1 MSFYLNPQTAKQSAR
16 NFFLIAF
23 IPLFFFSSPLFSQEG
38 KEISSAPPAASI
50 MPASPVKPDLTSS
63 TAEPANNTLLNIPSH
78 GLLPATPHVDTISN
92 SVSTGST
99 TAPISSPQ
107 PTPLPSRIE
116 SNSLST
122 HSIPLAPGTS
132 SKPSN
137 PGSTRSKSLPPGD
150 SGTLSSTLSRSKL
163 PAKLGET
170 PIAPVSTDSNTDT
183 NSSSNAATIAA
194 ISSNPNEKISI
205 QFPHTSILEALSLY
219 EKLTGKRII
228 RDSNL
233 AGPELSLMIAD
244 PVSKKDAISLLE
256 STMLVNG
263 YTVVPV
269 DDKTIKVIGPS
280 RPPRMEGLP
289 LYQNVSEL
297 PNDGERLVSFYE
309 PLHFLSPNEAINILQ
324 GVIQINPYGSLVAVP
339 NTSAI
344 VITDKTPVIQKSL
357 ALLQIIDREPSQIIT
372 EFIPLQRADAEK
384 TVETLNQIF
393 GGKESS
399 APQTPKTPTSPYQQP
414 APAPV
419 VSSSGDEETRIFS
432 GKVQFIPDKR
442 TNRILLVTKAENYRY
457 IRELISKLD
466 QAVQLEQPLVR
477 PLNYV
482 SVTDVFPVLVDQLK
496 NKDDDTQNN
505 QNKTQQQNSQN
516 PFANNNSN
524 NNNNSSN
531 PLGGS
536 SSTTGSSGASGSTGA
551 DLLNGAPQLQPPQS
565 AIIGSSSLIGDPTA
579 NSIIVY
585 GPPETK
591 IKARQIIDLLDHR
604 PQQVYLA
611 AVIGEMT
618 LDEGMDYGASYLFHY
633 QGFNALMN
641 TFGAEAAPALFNTIG
656 QAAGLGAGA
665 INNAAKAA
673 GDALSNAGAGG
684 LTLFGSIGGSLD
696 VYTKFLESTG
706 KFRMISR
713 PTVYTSNNRK
723 ATILSGQ
730 KIPYISSSL
739 TSVVAGSTATNTAN
753 SLNSNITYQ
762 DVLLKLEVI
771 PLINSDKEINL
782 IIGQQ
787 NQTVNLTDTAIN
799 EKNQVNAPTINTQ
812 QLTTSVRIPNGSTI
826 VLGGLISESKEVD
839 EKGIPFIK
847 DIPVIG
853 AILGGSTHKQ
863 RKRHELV
870 VMIQPIVVD
879 SNFSMQKASNAEGAQ
894 SNLGKRAKE
903 LEGKLQPKPS
913 PTPKKKKFQLFH
925 VKKPDDF

>member
-1 MSFYLNPQTAKQSAR
+1 MSFPLNFQITQHR
-16 NFFLIAF
+16 FNHYFLLAIGAC
-23 IPLFFFSSPLFSQEG
+23 IFSSSILCGQDE
-38 KEISSAPPAASI
+38 KEASTPAP
-50 MPASPVKPDLTSS
+50 M
-63 TAEPANNTLLNIPSH
+63 SH
-78 GLLPATPHVDTISN
+78 SEM
-92 SVSTGST
+92 VS
-99 TAPISSPQ
+99 
-107 PTPLPSRIE
+107 
-116 SNSLST
+116 SNSLPPEPTNNSLLK
-122 HSIPLAPGTS
+122 IPSPGLLTTVS
-132 SKPSN
+132 RPNSDSN
-137 PGSTRSKSLPPGD
+137 NITANHPTNSLPSLPVNHA
-150 SGTLSSTLSRSKL
+150 SSSIQNNVLSSSNVPSLPETSVKHSDPNNSKALTPTDGKLPSSAIPRSKL
-163 PAKLGET
+163 PARIGEALMPPSSIDT
-170 PIAPVSTDSNTDT
+170 KGDSKTDT
-183 NSSSNAATIAA
+183 NSSSNAAAIAA
-194 ISSNPNEKISI
+194 ISNNPNEKISI

-233 AGPELSLMIAD
+233 AGPELSLMVAD

-263 YTVVPV
+263 YTLVPV
-269 DDKTIKVIGPS
+269 DDKTVKIIGPS

-289 LYQNVSEL
+289 LYQNPSEL
-297 PNDGERLVSFYE
+297 PSDERLVSFYA
-309 PLHFLSPNEAINILQ
+309 PLHFLSPNEAITILQ
-324 GVIQINPYGSLVAVP
+324 GVIQINPYGSLVSVP

-384 TVETLNQIF
+384 TVDTLNQIF
-393 GGKESS
+393 SGKTSS
-399 APQTPKTPTSPYQQP
+399 TPPVAKAPTSPYQQP
-414 APAPV
+414 PPAPV
-419 VSSSGDEETRIFS
+419 PTSSSDDETRIFS

-466 QAVQLEQPLVR
+466 QAVQLEEPLVR
-477 PLNYV
+477 QLNYV

-496 NKDDDTQNN
+496 NKDDDAQNN
-505 QNKTQQQNSQN
+505 QTKTQQQNSQN
-516 PFANNNSN
+516 PFAPNNQNNSN
-524 NNNNSSN
+524 SASN
-531 PLGGS
+531 PLNPNGGSTGGTGS
-536 SSTTGSSGASGSTGA
+536 SSAGG
-551 DLLNGAPQLQPPQS
+551 DLLSNAPQLQPPQS
-565 AIIGSSSLIGDPTA
+565 AIIGSSSLIGDPNA

-585 GPPETK
+585 GPPESK
-591 IKARQIIDLLDHR
+591 IKARQIIDLLDRR

-611 AVIGEMT
+611 AVIGEMK

-656 QAAGLGAGA
+656 RAAGLGSGA
-665 INNAAKAA
+665 IANAADAA
-673 GDALSNAGAGG
+673 GSALRNGGAGG

-706 KFRMISR
+706 RFRTISR

-730 KIPYISSSL
+730 KIPYVSSTLNSI
-739 TSVVAGSTATNTAN
+739 VAGSTPNNQTAN
-753 SLNSNITYQ
+753 AQTSNITYQ

-787 NQTVNLTDTAIN
+787 NQTVNLADTDAN
-799 EKNQVNAPTINTQ
+799 QKNQVNAPTINTQ

-826 VLGGLISESKEVD
+826 VLGGLISDSKEVN
-839 EKGIPFIK
+839 ENGIPFIK
-847 DIPVIG
+847 GIPVLG
-853 AILGGSTHKQ
+853 PLLGGSTRKK

-879 SNFSMQKASNAEGAQ
+879 SNFSMKKASDAQGAE
-894 SNLGKRAKE
+894 SNLGKRARE
-903 LEGKLQPKPS
+903 LVGKLQPKPT

-925 VKKPDDF
+925 VKRPDDF

>member
-1 MSFYLNPQTAKQSAR
+1 MSFHSILPIKKHLIKNR
-16 NFFLIAF
+16 FLFIFGVFTLSSSLLLAQEEKALPPTPLTTNANTSVISITNVPFSSVPTLPPTSNIASNALSHS
-23 IPLFFFSSPLFSQEG
+23 IPLVPGSSSE
-38 KEISSAPPAASI
+38 
-50 MPASPVKPDLTSS
+50 SPKVDSTS
-63 TAEPANNTLLNIPSH
+63 TR
-78 GLLPATPHVDTISN
+78 
-92 SVSTGST
+92 
-99 TAPISSPQ
+99 
-107 PTPLPSRIE
+107 PLPSRNP
-116 SNSLST
+116 SVPSSA
-122 HSIPLAPGTS
+122 IP
-132 SKPSN
+132 
-137 PGSTRSKSLPPGD
+137 RSPLPPRLTEPTPTSPSFD
-150 SGTLSSTLSRSKL
+150 NKADESST
-163 PAKLGET
+163 
-170 PIAPVSTDSNTDT
+170 N
-183 NSSSNAATIAA
+183 NAAAIAA
-194 ISSNPNEKISI
+194 ISNNPNEKISI

-244 PVSKKDAISLLE
+244 PVSKKDAVSLLE

-263 YTVVPV
+263 YTLVPV
-269 DDKTIKVIGPS
+269 DEKTIKIIGPS

-289 LYQNVSEL
+289 LYQNPAEL
-297 PNDGERLVSFYE
+297 PNDGERLVSFYQ

-344 VITDKTPVIQKSL
+344 VITDKTPVIQKAL

-393 GGKESS
+393 GKGSTSS
-399 APQTPKTPTSPYQQP
+399 TPQPPKTPNSPYQQQP
-414 APAPV
+414 PTPTP
-419 VSSSGDEETRIFS
+419 SSSGDEETRIFS

-466 QAVQLEQPLVR
+466 QAVQFEEPLVR

-482 SVTDVFPVLVDQLK
+482 SVSDVFPVLVDLLK
-496 NKDDDTQNN
+496 NKDDESQNN
-505 QNKTQQQNSQN
+505 AAKPQSTPQN

-524 NNNNSSN
+524 NNSPNNSLN
-531 PLGGS
+531 
-536 SSTTGSSGASGSTGA
+536 STGGSSGATGATGA
-551 DLLNGAPQLQPPQS
+551 DLLSGAPQLQPPQS

-585 GPPETK
+585 GPPESK

-611 AVIGEMT
+611 AVIGEMK
-618 LDEGMDYGASYLFHY
+618 LEEGMDYGASYLFHY
-633 QGFNALMN
+633 QGFNSLIN
-641 TFGAEAAPALFNTIG
+641 TFGSEAAPALFKNIG
-656 QAAGLGAGA
+656 EAANLGGGAIKDAAAAAG
-665 INNAAKAA
+665 AA
-673 GDALSNAGAGG
+673 LNGAGG

-706 KFRMISR
+706 KFRTISR

-730 KIPYISSSL
+730 KIPYVSSSL
-739 TSVVAGSTATNTAN
+739 TSVVAGSVSTNTAN
-753 SLNSNITYQ
+753 SLNSNVTYQ

-782 IIGQQ
+782 IIAQQ
-787 NQTVNLTDTAIN
+787 NQTVDESATI
-799 EKNQVNAPTINTQ
+799 KNQANQIYAPTVNTQ

-826 VLGGLISESKEVD
+826 VLGGLIADQKDVA
-839 EKGIPFIK
+839 EKGIPLIK
-847 DIPVIG
+847 DIPIIG
-853 AILGGSTHKQ
+853 PLLGGSTHKV
-863 RKRHELV
+863 RARHELV

-879 SNFSMQKASNAEGAQ
+879 SNFSMQKASDTQGAE
-894 SNLGKRAKE
+894 STLGKRARE
-903 LEGKLQPKPS
+903 LESKLKPT
-913 PTPKKKKFQLFH
+913 PTPNPKKKKFQLFH
-925 VKKPDDF
+925 LKKPDDF

>member
-1 MSFYLNPQTAKQSAR
+1 MLFYSNFQTAKQLSKNA
-16 NFFLIAF
+16 FLLALGALI
-23 IPLFFFSSPLFSQEG
+23 FFS
-38 KEISSAPPAASI
+38 
-50 MPASPVKPDLTSS
+50 T
-63 TAEPANNTLLNIPSH
+63 TLLAQQEKEVPAPTSALPAESSPSNSASEPSNSLLNVSSH
-78 GLLPATPHVDTISN
+78 GLLPMPSPTTAHVDVSSN
-92 SVSTGST
+92 NATANLPTNNVPIT
-99 TAPISSPQ
+99 TSSSL
-107 PTPLPSRIE
+107 PTHSPSDID
-116 SNSLST
+116 NNALT
-122 HSIPLAPGTS
+122 HSIPLTPGTS
-132 SKPSN
+132 AKQSKPDALISRK
-137 PGSTRSKSLPPGD
+137 PLPSTGSSIVPSAI
-150 SGTLSSTLSRSKL
+150 SRSKL
-163 PAKLGET
+163 PAKLSD
-170 PIAPVSTDSNTDT
+170 PSSMPASADNKMDT
-183 NSSSNAATIAA
+183 NSSSNAAAIAA
-194 ISSNPNEKISI
+194 ISNNPNEKVSI

-233 AGPELSLMIAD
+233 AGPDLSLMVAD
-244 PVSKKDAISLLE
+244 PVSRKDAISLLE

-263 YTVVPV
+263 YTLVPV
-269 DDKTIKVIGPS
+269 DEKTVKIIGPS

-289 LYQNVSEL
+289 LYQNATDL
-297 PNDGERLVSFYE
+297 PPDGERLVSFYQ

-324 GVIQINPYGSLVAVP
+324 GVIQSNPYGSLVAVP

-384 TVETLNQIF
+384 TVDTLNQIF
-393 GGKESS
+393 SGKESS
-399 APQTPKTPTSPYQQP
+399 TSQAPKTPTSPYQQP
-414 APAPV
+414 APVPV
-419 VSSSGDEETRIFS
+419 ASSGDEETRIFS

-466 QAVQLEQPLVR
+466 QAVQFEEPLVR

-482 SVTDVFPVLVDQLK
+482 PVIDVFPVLVDLLK
-496 NKDDDTQNN
+496 NKDDDSQNN
-505 QNKTQQQNSQN
+505 QNKNQTN
-516 PFANNNSN
+516 PQSPFKN

-531 PLGGS
+531 PLDPNGGALGS
-536 SSTTGSSGASGSTGA
+536 SNVNAGGNHG
-551 DLLNGAPQLQPPQS
+551 DRLNDNTQLQPPQS
-565 AIIGSSSLIGDPTA
+565 AIIGSTSLVGDPTA

-585 GPPETK
+585 GPPESK

-611 AVIGEMT
+611 AVIGEMK

-656 QAAGLGAGA
+656 QAAGLGSGA
-665 INNAAKAA
+665 VQNAANAA
-673 GDALSNAGAGG
+673 GSALSNAGAGG

-706 KFRMISR
+706 RFRTISR

-730 KIPYISSSL
+730 KIPYMSSSL
-739 TSVVAGSTATNTAN
+739 SSVVAGSTATNQTAN
-753 SLNSNITYQ
+753 SLTSNITYQ

-782 IIGQQ
+782 VIAQQ
-787 NQTVNLTDTAIN
+787 NQTVDEIATA
-799 EKNQVNAPTINTQ
+799 KSQANQIYAPTVNTQ
-812 QLTTSVRIPNGSTI
+812 ELTTSVRIPNGSTI
-826 VLGGLISESKEVD
+826 VLGGLISDEKDIVD
-839 EKGIPFIK
+839 KGIPIIK
-847 DIPVIG
+847 DIPIIG
-853 AILGGSTHKQ
+853 SLLGGNTHKV
-863 RKRHELV
+863 RTRHELV
-870 VMIQPIVVD
+870 VMIQPTVVD
-879 SNFSMQKASNAEGAQ
+879 SNFSMKKASDKEGAQ
-894 SNLGKRAKE
+894 TDLGKRARG
-903 LEGKLQPKPS
+903 LEAKLKPTPT

-925 VKKPDDF
+925 LKKPDDF